1 MPRRLA
7 IFLLAGVAA
16 AACTGQQPPAIAKTS
31 PTPSPAAT
39 PAPTARPTLKPPG
52 QFNANRTTLA
62 SGLEAPWALAFAGD
76 GSIWLTERP
85 GRVRVIRDG
94 KLVPAPALTLN
105 VVSQPGCEPGLMG
118 IAIQGSYAYLDY
130 THRAAAGNV
139 DRISRFTIDGDRL
152 TGEQVLLDDVPGGA
166 CYHFGGR
173 IKIGPDGLLYIT
185 TGEGFVASRAADPNN
200 LSGKI
205 LRMKTDGSGLERFAW
220 GFRNPQGLA
229 WDTEGRLYASNNG
242 PTGDLSL
249 LHHDEIDYVQ
259 QGLFYGW
266 PAWAGTLRT
275 SYPKG
280 SLPDRAPPIYESG
293 DSTWAPS
300 GIAFYAAAHDER
312 PALFVSELYGRSVM
326 RLVINPDDPMK
337 VDRVDTVLSGE
348 GRIRDIESGPD
359 GCLYALTTNRDG
371 RGSPRADDDR
381 LLKLCPG

>member
-7 IFLLAGVAA
+7 VWLLALVAVV
-16 AACTGQQPPAIAKTS
+16 ACGQQPPPTAKTT
-31 PTPSPAAT
+31 PTPSSAVPAT
-39 PAPTARPTLKPPG
+39 PAPSPTLKAPG
-52 QFNANRTTLA
+52 PFNPTRTTLA
-62 SGLEAPWALAFAGD
+62 GGLEAPWALAFAGD

-94 KLVPAPALTLN
+94 KLLPTPALTLN
-105 VVSQPGCEPGLMG
+105 VVSQPACEQGLMG
-118 IAIQGSYAYLDY
+118 IDIQGSSAYLDY
-130 THRAAAGNV
+130 THRSASGNV

-152 TGEQVLLDDVPGGA
+152 TGEQVLLDDVPGGS

-173 IKIGPDGLLYIT
+173 LKIGPDGLLYVT
-185 TGEGFVASRAADPNN
+185 TGEGFMASRAADPNN

-205 LRMKTDGSGLERFAW
+205 LRMKTDGSGLEKFAW

-229 WDTEGRLYASNNG
+229 WDSSGRLYASSNG
-242 PTGDLSL
+242 PTGDLNL
-249 LHHDEIDYVQ
+249 LHHDEVDYVQ
-259 QGLFYGW
+259 QGQFFGW

-275 SYPKG
+275 GYPKG
-280 SLPDRAPPIYESG
+280 NLPDRVSPIYESG

-300 GIAFYAAAHDER
+300 GIAFYAGARDER
-312 PALFVSELYGRSVM
+312 PALFVAELYGQSLM

-337 VDRVDTVLSGE
+337 VDRADTVLSGE
-348 GRIRDIESGPD
+348 GRMRDVESGPD

-371 RGSPRADDDR
+371 RGTPHGDDDR

>member
-1 MPRRLA
+1 LCVRRVAVL
-7 IFLLAGVAA
+7 LLAGVAV
-16 AACTGQQPPAIAKTS
+16 ACAGQQPPVTARTS
-31 PTPSPAAT
+31 PAPSVTATPVPATSPAI
-39 PAPTARPTLKPPG
+39 KDPG
-52 QFNANRTTLA
+52 PLNASKSTLA
-62 SGLEAPWALAFAGD
+62 SGLEAPWAVAFADD

-94 KLVPAPALTLN
+94 KLLPTPALTLS

-118 IAIQGSYAYLDY
+118 MVIQGSYAYLDY
-130 THRAAAGNV
+130 THSSPSGNV
-139 DRISRFTIDGDRL
+139 DRISRFTIDADRL
-152 TGEQVLLDDVPGGA
+152 TGEQVLLDGVPGGT

-173 IKIGPDGLLYIT
+173 IKIGPDGLLYVT

-229 WDTEGRLYASNNG
+229 WDSSGRLYVSNNG
-242 PTGDLSL
+242 PTGDLGL

-259 QGLFYGW
+259 QGQFYGW

-280 SLPDRAPPIYESG
+280 SLPDRAPPLYES
-293 DSTWAPS
+293 DNSTWAPS
-300 GIAFYAAAHDER
+300 GITFYAAARDER
-312 PALFVSELYGRSVM
+312 PALFVAELSGQSVM
-326 RLVINPDDPMK
+326 RLVVNADDPGK

-348 GRIRDIESGPD
+348 GRIRDVESGPD
-359 GCLYALTTNRDG
+359 GCLYVLTTNRDG
-371 RGSPRADDDR
+371 RGSPRGEDDR
-381 LLKLCPG
+381 LLKLCPS